1 MLHALSHGCRYA
13 VDSIIHIY
21 NNKAAMM
28 TDDDD
33 DEYRQ
38 LTFIYVDDEYGD
50 VTVEEDQNQV
60 IGFSLLSTAF
70 LLTFLYSIRLARNC
84 REFYEWNAI
93 RLLLPLVS
101 LALVIECTTLAYQYS
116 GRLVSSPWAIVVYMV
131 QATVAPNIF
140 LATFVATYLAHRTRS
155 IPFCLVYRG
164 HHSTQEESPEMT
176 AAAADDIYT
185 QSLVRPATMTV
196 MIRLFALGL
205 LILSLIVNFDVV
217 WDDSELAG
225 RTGWATVVSEPWQSE
240 TAHVVLSLIPMGVT
254 SWICLYFALL
264 LWRYGTLF
272 SMVIYPSSINPWLSL
287 VVGTLLLMGGQW
299 LGPDLFPILSNTGI
313 LMYTLS
319 LIRLLLEV
327 RTDMRQATD
336 LGEFLD
342 ALGDDQVAGSVVPER
357 TNSNTNTNTVKME
370 KQCIR
375 TNLEENS
382 SRSVME
388 DDDDDD
394 DDKALPFDT
403 TITSLP
409 SFQ

>member
-1 MLHALSHGCRYA
+1 MLHDALSHGYRYA
-13 VDSIIHIY
+13 VDNSINMY
-21 NNKAAMM
+21 KNAAM
-28 TDDDD
+28 TDDED
-33 DEYRQ
+33 YRQ

-50 VTVEEDQNQV
+50 VDVEQDDSQV
-60 IGFSLLSTAF
+60 IGFSILSAAF
-70 LLTFLYSIRLARNC
+70 LLTFLYSIRLSRNC

-93 RLLLPLVS
+93 RLLLPGVS
-101 LALVIECTTLAYQYS
+101 LALVIECATLAYQYS
-116 GRLVSSPWAIVVYMV
+116 GRLVSSPWAIVVYML

-140 LATFVATYLAHRTRS
+140 LATFVTTYLAHRTRS

-164 HHSTQEESPEMT
+164 HPTQEESPEM
-176 AAAADDIYT
+176 AADDIYN
-185 QSLVRPATMTV
+185 QSLVRPATMIV

-205 LILSLIVNFDVV
+205 LVLSLIVNFDVV
-217 WDDSELAG
+217 WDDSVLAG

-272 SMVIYPSSINPWLSL
+272 SMVIYPSMINPWLSL
-287 VVGTLLLMGGQW
+287 VVGTMLLMGGQW

-313 LMYTLS
+313 LMYTLG

-357 TNSNTNTNTVKME
+357 SNIMEDVIE
-370 KQCIR
+370 KQSTR
-375 TNLEENS
+375 STNIEEKA
-382 SRSVME
+382 SRDVME

-394 DDKALPFDT
+394 DKV
-403 TITSLP
+403 LP

>member
-1 MLHALSHGCRYA
+1 MLYDALAHGYRYA

-21 NNKAAMM
+21 KNTAM

-33 DEYRQ
+33 VDDYRQ
-38 LTFIYVDDEYGD
+38 LTFIYVDDEYGE
-50 VTVEEDQNQV
+50 VTVEQDDDQV
-60 IGFSLLSTAF
+60 IGFSVLSAVF
-70 LLTFLYSIRLARNC
+70 LITFLYSIRLSRNC
-84 REFYEWNAI
+84 PEFYEWNAI
-93 RLLLPLVS
+93 RLLLPGVS
-101 LALVIECTTLAYQYS
+101 LALVIECATLAYQYS
-116 GRLVSSPWAIVVYMV
+116 GRLVSSPWAIVVYLL

-140 LATFVATYLAHRTRS
+140 LATFVATYLAHRTRC

-164 HHSTQEESPEMT
+164 HQTQEETPEM
-176 AAAADDIYT
+176 AAENDTYT
-185 QSLVRPATMTV
+185 QSLVRPATMIV

-205 LILSLIVNFDVV
+205 LVLSLIVNFDVV
-217 WDDSELAG
+217 WDDSVLAG
-225 RTGWATVVSEPWQSE
+225 RTGWATVVSKPWQSE
-240 TAHVVLSLIPMGVT
+240 TAHVVLSLIPMAVT

-272 SMVIYPSSINPWLSL
+272 SMVIYPSMINPWLSL
-287 VVGTLLLMGGQW
+287 VMGTLLLMGGQW

-313 LMYTLS
+313 LMYILS

-357 TNSNTNTNTVKME
+357 TNTVTHMEDAME
-370 KQCIR
+370 KQSTR
-375 TNLEENS
+375 TNLEEKS
-382 SRSVME
+382 SRDVME

-394 DDKALPFDT
+394 DKVLPFDT
-403 TITSLP
+403 IVSSLP
-409 SFQ
+409 SLQ

>member
-1 MLHALSHGCRYA
+1 MLHDALSHGYRYA
-13 VDSIIHIY
+13 VDNSINMY
-21 NNKAAMM
+21 KNAAM
-28 TDDDD
+28 TDDED
-33 DEYRQ
+33 YRQ

-50 VTVEEDQNQV
+50 VDVEQDDSQV
-60 IGFSLLSTAF
+60 IGFSILSAAF
-70 LLTFLYSIRLARNC
+70 LLTFLYSIRLSRNC

-93 RLLLPLVS
+93 RLLLPGVS
-101 LALVIECTTLAYQYS
+101 LALVIECATLAYQYS
-116 GRLVSSPWAIVVYMV
+116 GRLVSSPWAIVVYML

-140 LATFVATYLAHRTRS
+140 LATFVTTYLAHRTRS

-164 HHSTQEESPEMT
+164 HPTQEESPEM
-176 AAAADDIYT
+176 AADDIYN
-185 QSLVRPATMTV
+185 QSLVRPATMIV

-205 LILSLIVNFDVV
+205 LVLSLIVNFDVV
-217 WDDSELAG
+217 WDDSVLAG

-272 SMVIYPSSINPWLSL
+272 SMVIYPSMINPWLSL
-287 VVGTLLLMGGQW
+287 VVGTMLLMGGQW

-313 LMYTLS
+313 LMYTLG

-357 TNSNTNTNTVKME
+357 SNIMEDVIE
-370 KQCIR
+370 KQSTR
-375 TNLEENS
+375 STNIEERA
-382 SRSVME
+382 SRDIME

-394 DDKALPFDT
+394 DKV
-403 TITSLP
+403 LP

>member
-1 MLHALSHGCRYA
+1 MLHALSHGYLYRYA
-13 VDSIIHIY
+13 VDSIIHIS
-21 NNKAAMM
+21 NNRAAIM
-28 TDDDD
+28 TD

-50 VTVEEDQNQV
+50 VTVDEDQNQV
-60 IGFSLLSTAF
+60 IGFSLLSSAF
-70 LLTFLYSIRLARNC
+70 LLTFLYSIHLSRNC

-93 RLLLPLVS
+93 RLLLPMVS
-101 LALVIECTTLAYQYS
+101 LALLIECATLAYQYS
-116 GRLVSSPWAIVVYMV
+116 GRLVSSPWAIVVYML

-164 HHSTQEESPEMT
+164 HHSEESPEM
-176 AAAADDIYT
+176 AAAASDDIYT
-185 QSLVRPATMTV
+185 QSLVRPPTMIV

-205 LILSLIVNFDVV
+205 LVLSLIVNFDVV
-217 WDDSELAG
+217 WDDSVLAG
-225 RTGWATVVSEPWQSE
+225 RTGWATVVSEPWQSD
-240 TAHVVLSLIPMGVT
+240 TTHVVLSLIPMGIT

-287 VVGTLLLMGGQW
+287 VLGTLLLMGGQW

-327 RTDMRQATD
+327 RTDMLQAKD
-336 LGEFLD
+336 LGEFLN

-357 TNSNTNTNTVKME
+357 TNTNTNTNTVTHVMEDAME
-370 KQCIR
+370 KQSTR
-375 TNLEENS
+375 P
-382 SRSVME
+382 RSVMA

-394 DDKALPFDT
+394 DDKKVHFDT
-403 TITSLP
+403 TVTSCLP